1 MFLILISYFW
11 LQLNIELFIRKF
23 ICDLVYIWSLGFYIF
38 ICLGFKIM
46 FDDMDVFYFDV
57 MFVFKYFQEFG
68 DGSFYYMCVGGGGWV
83 YFFGIVFLVDCYD
96 VIIFL

>member
-1 MFLILISYFW
+1 
-11 LQLNIELFIRKF
+11 
-23 ICDLVYIWSLGFYIF
+23 
-38 ICLGFKIM
+38 M

-57 MFVFKYFQEFG
+57 MFVFKYIQEFG

-83 YFFGIVFLVDCYD
+83 YFFGFVFLVDCYD